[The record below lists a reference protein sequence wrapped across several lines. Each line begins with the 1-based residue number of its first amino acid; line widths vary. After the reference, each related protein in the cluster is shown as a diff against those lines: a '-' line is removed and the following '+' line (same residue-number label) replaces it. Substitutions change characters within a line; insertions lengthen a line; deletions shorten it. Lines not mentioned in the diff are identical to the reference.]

1 MLLEHDPN
9 IKGMGRGIVASEQ
22 VIQSIVIAGVQVE
35 LTEATYQG
43 EEGDPIRVCAKLVGE
58 NGNCIVPFDFLVIFS
73 TTDGTGSKR
82 GKTVYKTCQLHAT
95 DTGHFPIF

>member
-1 MLLEHDPN
+1 MIPTSREW
-9 IKGMGRGIVASEQ
+9 GGGIVASEQ

-43 EEGDPIRVCAKLVGE
+43 EEGDPIRVCAKLVSE

-73 TTDGTGSKR
+73 TTDGTGSKG
-82 GKTVYKTCQLHAT
+82 GKTIINMPTPCY
-95 DTGHFPIF
+95 